1 MVERPKRRDPIL
13 PMVAAMAALI
23 AILLIAA
30 AVTGE
35 WGFLIL
41 GIIAVAA
48 ALVPIISR
56 R

>member
-1 MVERPKRRDPIL
+1 MI
-13 PMVAAMAALI
+13 AAMAALL
-23 AILLIAA
+23 AILLISA

-35 WGFLIL
+35 WGFVAL

-48 ALVPIISR
+48 ALVPLISR

>member
-35 WGFLIL
+35 WGFLFL
-41 GIIAVAA
+41 GVIAVAA

>member
-1 MVERPKRRDPIL
+1 MVERPKRRDPIG
-13 PMVAAMAALI
+13 PMIAAMAALL

-35 WGFLIL
+35 WGFVVL

>member
-1 MVERPKRRDPIL
+1 MI
-13 PMVAAMAALI
+13 AAMAALL

-35 WGFLIL
+35 WGFVVL